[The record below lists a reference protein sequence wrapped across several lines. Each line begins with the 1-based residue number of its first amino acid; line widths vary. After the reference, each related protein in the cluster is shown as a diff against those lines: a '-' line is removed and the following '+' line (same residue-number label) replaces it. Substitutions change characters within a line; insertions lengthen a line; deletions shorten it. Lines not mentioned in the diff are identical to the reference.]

1 MTRFTSFMTIFAL
14 VIASVAF
21 TSAAPVPPQTGTP
34 ILLTIDEL
42 KAAANGTCPPQTSG
56 ELISCEDALPYIN
69 DAINKYNLVTRGQRA
84 AYIATMLFES
94 GNLKYNHNLV
104 HANQGTRSMLPQVS
118 LEKFVSANADIQ
130 TLVAT
135 YPADTLLVDILINN
149 HLDFSPGAWWTV
161 SGPNCPNRAAALDGT
176 INSFLQWEI
185 DCINGGVE
193 TLVERAAVFGVVYQ
207 SIH

>member
-1 MTRFTSFMTIFAL
+1 MTRFTSLITIFAL
-14 VIASVAF
+14 AIATIAL
-21 TSAAPVPPQTGTP
+21 TTAAPVPTPTGTP
-34 ILLTIDEL
+34 TLLTIDEL

-56 ELISCEDALPYIN
+56 EVISCEDALPYIN
-69 DAINKYNLVTRGQRA
+69 DAINKYNLATRGQRA
-84 AYIATMLFES
+84 AYIATMLYES

-104 HANQGTRSMLPQVS
+104 NANQGTRSMLPQPS
-118 LEKFVSANADIQ
+118 LETFVSANADIQ

-149 HLDFSPGAWWTV
+149 HLDFLPGAWWTV
-161 SGPNCPNRAAALDGT
+161 SGPNCPGRAAALDGT
-176 INSFLQWEI
+176 TSAFLQWEI

-193 TLVERAAVFGVVYQ
+193 TLAQRAAVFGVVYQ

>member
-1 MTRFTSFMTIFAL
+1 MTRFTSLVAIFAL
-14 VIASVAF
+14 VIATIAL
-21 TSAAPVPPQTGTP
+21 TTAAPVPTPTG
-34 ILLTIDEL
+34 ILTIDEL

-56 ELISCEDALPYIN
+56 EIISCEDALPYIN
-69 DAINKYNLVTRGQRA
+69 DAITN
-84 AYIATMLFES
+84 

-104 HANQGTRSMLPQVS
+104 HATQGTRSMLPQPS

-149 HLDFSPGAWWTV
+149 HLDFLPGAWWTV
-161 SGPNCPNRAAALDGT
+161 SGPKCSGHAGALDGT
-176 INSFLQWEI
+176 VTTFLQWEI

-193 TLVERAAVFGVVYQ
+193 TLFDRSAVFGVVYQ